1 MKSAM
6 LVTGAMLLASVAPVR
21 AQQPQIFSVSDV
33 VAGPQRLETRYAL
46 AEGKWS
52 DAGNDVAI
60 LSTEIHCYKRFG
72 VCEVAHAFPVFGEAT
87 VSLDSFDIL
96 RWDDAE
102 IIAVD
107 SSPICIVN
115 TLRFDLVAKKVSLSS
130 TSKGETRDKLC
141 NGVASATAKTIFLTG
156 LEDEHRRI
164 DTEAKPKK

>member
-1 MKSAM
+1 MKSI
-6 LVTGAMLLASVAPVR
+6 LLAICVILIASVAPVR
-21 AQQPQIFSVSDV
+21 AQQPQIFDVSDV
-33 VAGPQRLETRYAL
+33 VAGSQRLETRYAL
-46 AEGKWS
+46 AAGKWS
-52 DAGNDVAI
+52 DAGNNVAI

-72 VCEVAHAFPVFGEAT
+72 VCEVASAFLVFGEAM
-87 VSLDSFDIL
+87 VGLDSYDIL
-96 RWDDAE
+96 RWDNNE

-141 NGVASATAKTIFLTG
+141 SGEASATAKTIFLTG
-156 LEDEHRRI
+156 LDDEHRRI